1 MDKLNRI
8 MALDIGD
15 KRIGAAF
22 PDPFGIFVSK
32 TELILREKNNDK
44 KALDII
50 EEYCK
55 TYNVLKI
62 VVGVPYNMDGTFGFQ
77 AKKNIEYNSE
87 A

>member
-1 MDKLNRI
+1 

-22 PDPFGIFVSK
+22 SDPFGIFVSK

-55 TYNVLKI
+55 YNSYK
-62 VVGVPYNMDGTFGFQ
+62 F
-77 AKKNIEYNSE
+77 AKKDPQACAKERVNSLFQTMP
-87 A
+87 